1 MIQKQKGF
9 SAPVLALSVWTA
21 ALAEEMQTGISPR
34 GMIIYG
40 AVQALLL
47 TCISG
52 VFSAC
57 WQRTAMQWVWLF
69 SAGAWFLAEL
79 FGTVMQAQNI
89 CQQEF
94 RSMALIGLLPLLLW
108 AGWCIPPSGWD
119 APARVLWWFVLLGG
133 LVCLTGLAG
142 QMDWAHLLT
151 ADAVQLA
158 RWPRVPLYAEYLF
171 WPLLAG
177 YEEPRSMS
185 WLPWLTFLAQAG
197 LICRDVP
204 RIWRSGLPGTGT
216 AAGMECRCF
225 LPYGCAAF
233 AHLAHLRDLPHRLSL
248 RGSAYRVAARGAVRE
263 RSGKMKQKKLRSLSA
278 VLLIGWCLIFLRCE
292 TTEKSMVRALYLAQ
306 KEQSITVGLLY
317 QAPEAAADAS
327 EASGTVQLQ
336 LAQADTL
343 AKALAAAQKQLPQK
357 ADYRLCDYLLID
369 QNASA
374 ELLAAYERTVLEN
387 RQGRVSAKVS
397 VLEMDD
403 GFLEELPAEKQE
415 FPNKLL
421 ELLKQC
427 TDQMPRLYQYQDGML
442 LPQLRAE
449 KQEVAL
455 ADTSIL
461 WRVENSIELEARQA
475 ETARLL
481 LEMGGVHTFWLEGE
495 PVTVRRCSVS
505 VTLREETAS
514 LWLDCQR
521 SYDTPQPS
529 AAQCEQLAELCTQ
542 TVQSF
547 WQQGIDLVHLQ
558 QRSALQNGVGREK
571 ITIKNACPQLQA
583 DVRFLPM

>member
-1 MIQKQKGF
+1 
-9 SAPVLALSVWTA
+9 
-21 ALAEEMQTGISPR
+21 
-34 GMIIYG
+34 
-40 AVQALLL
+40 
-47 TCISG
+47 
-52 VFSAC
+52 
-57 WQRTAMQWVWLF
+57 
-69 SAGAWFLAEL
+69 
-79 FGTVMQAQNI
+79 
-89 CQQEF
+89 
-94 RSMALIGLLPLLLW
+94 
-108 AGWCIPPSGWD
+108 
-119 APARVLWWFVLLGG
+119 
-133 LVCLTGLAG
+133 
-142 QMDWAHLLT
+142 
-151 ADAVQLA
+151 
-158 RWPRVPLYAEYLF
+158 
-171 WPLLAG
+171 
-177 YEEPRSMS
+177 
-185 WLPWLTFLAQAG
+185 
-197 LICRDVP
+197 
-204 RIWRSGLPGTGT
+204 
-216 AAGMECRCF
+216 
-225 LPYGCAAF
+225 
-233 AHLAHLRDLPHRLSL
+233 
-248 RGSAYRVAARGAVRE
+248 
-263 RSGKMKQKKLRSLSA
+263 MKQKKLRSLSA
-278 VLLIGWCLIFLRCE
+278 MLLIGWCLIFLRCE

-327 EASGTVQLQ
+327 EASGAVQLQ

-369 QNASA
+369 QDASA
-374 ELLAAYERTVLEN
+374 ELL
-387 RQGRVSAKVS
+387 
-397 VLEMDD
+397 
-403 GFLEELPAEKQE
+403 
-415 FPNKLL
+415 
-421 ELLKQC
+421 
-427 TDQMPRLYQYQDGML
+427 
-442 LPQLRAE
+442 AE

-514 LWLDCQR
+514 LRLDCQR

-571 ITIKNACPQLQA
+571 ITISNACPQLQA

>member
-1 MIQKQKGF
+1 
-9 SAPVLALSVWTA
+9 
-21 ALAEEMQTGISPR
+21 
-34 GMIIYG
+34 
-40 AVQALLL
+40 
-47 TCISG
+47 
-52 VFSAC
+52 
-57 WQRTAMQWVWLF
+57 
-69 SAGAWFLAEL
+69 
-79 FGTVMQAQNI
+79 
-89 CQQEF
+89 
-94 RSMALIGLLPLLLW
+94 
-108 AGWCIPPSGWD
+108 
-119 APARVLWWFVLLGG
+119 
-133 LVCLTGLAG
+133 
-142 QMDWAHLLT
+142 
-151 ADAVQLA
+151 
-158 RWPRVPLYAEYLF
+158 
-171 WPLLAG
+171 
-177 YEEPRSMS
+177 
-185 WLPWLTFLAQAG
+185 
-197 LICRDVP
+197 
-204 RIWRSGLPGTGT
+204 
-216 AAGMECRCF
+216 
-225 LPYGCAAF
+225 
-233 AHLAHLRDLPHRLSL
+233 
-248 RGSAYRVAARGAVRE
+248 
-263 RSGKMKQKKLRSLSA
+263 MKQKKLRSLSA

-327 EASGTVQLQ
+327 EASGAVQLQ

-369 QNASA
+369 QDASA

-421 ELLKQC
+421 EQLKQC
-427 TDQMPRLYQYQDGML
+427 ADQMPRLYQYQDGML

-481 LEMGGVHTFWLEGE
+481 LEMGGV
-495 PVTVRRCSVS
+495 
-505 VTLREETAS
+505 REETAS
-514 LWLDCQR
+514 LRLDCQR

>member
-1 MIQKQKGF
+1 M
-9 SAPVLALSVWTA
+9 
-21 ALAEEMQTGISPR
+21 
-34 GMIIYG
+34 
-40 AVQALLL
+40 
-47 TCISG
+47 
-52 VFSAC
+52 
-57 WQRTAMQWVWLF
+57 
-69 SAGAWFLAEL
+69 
-79 FGTVMQAQNI
+79 
-89 CQQEF
+89 
-94 RSMALIGLLPLLLW
+94 
-108 AGWCIPPSGWD
+108 
-119 APARVLWWFVLLGG
+119 
-133 LVCLTGLAG
+133 
-142 QMDWAHLLT
+142 
-151 ADAVQLA
+151 
-158 RWPRVPLYAEYLF
+158 
-171 WPLLAG
+171 
-177 YEEPRSMS
+177 
-185 WLPWLTFLAQAG
+185 
-197 LICRDVP
+197 
-204 RIWRSGLPGTGT
+204 
-216 AAGMECRCF
+216 
-225 LPYGCAAF
+225 
-233 AHLAHLRDLPHRLSL
+233 
-248 RGSAYRVAARGAVRE
+248 
-263 RSGKMKQKKLRSLSA
+263 
-278 VLLIGWCLIFLRCE
+278 IGWCLIFLRCE

-327 EASGTVQLQ
+327 EASGAVQLQ

-514 LWLDCQR
+514 LRLDCQR

-529 AAQCEQLAELCTQ
+529 AAQCKQLAELCTQ

-571 ITIKNACPQLQA
+571 ITIKNACPQLKA

>member
-1 MIQKQKGF
+1 
-9 SAPVLALSVWTA
+9 
-21 ALAEEMQTGISPR
+21 
-34 GMIIYG
+34 
-40 AVQALLL
+40 
-47 TCISG
+47 
-52 VFSAC
+52 
-57 WQRTAMQWVWLF
+57 
-69 SAGAWFLAEL
+69 
-79 FGTVMQAQNI
+79 
-89 CQQEF
+89 
-94 RSMALIGLLPLLLW
+94 
-108 AGWCIPPSGWD
+108 
-119 APARVLWWFVLLGG
+119 
-133 LVCLTGLAG
+133 
-142 QMDWAHLLT
+142 
-151 ADAVQLA
+151 
-158 RWPRVPLYAEYLF
+158 
-171 WPLLAG
+171 
-177 YEEPRSMS
+177 
-185 WLPWLTFLAQAG
+185 
-197 LICRDVP
+197 
-204 RIWRSGLPGTGT
+204 
-216 AAGMECRCF
+216 
-225 LPYGCAAF
+225 
-233 AHLAHLRDLPHRLSL
+233 
-248 RGSAYRVAARGAVRE
+248 
-263 RSGKMKQKKLRSLSA
+263 MKQKKLRSLSA

-327 EASGTVQLQ
+327 EASGAVQLQ

-369 QNASA
+369 QDASA

-421 ELLKQC
+421 EQLKQC
-427 TDQMPRLYQYQDGML
+427 ADQMPRLYQYQDGML

-481 LEMGGVHTFWLEGE
+481 MKMGGVHTFWLEGE
-495 PVTVRRCSVS
+495 
-505 VTLREETAS
+505 
-514 LWLDCQR
+514 
-521 SYDTPQPS
+521 PQPS

>member
-1 MIQKQKGF
+1 MMQKQKGF

-34 GMIIYG
+34 GMIIHG

-57 WQRTAMQWVWLF
+57 WQRAAMQWIWLF

-158 RWPRVPLYAEYLF
+158 RWPRVPLYAEYLL

-197 LICRDVP
+197 L
-204 RIWRSGLPGTGT
+204 T
-216 AAGMECRCF
+216 AGMCLVF
-225 LPYGCAAF
+225 GAADYP
-233 AHLAHLRDLPHRLSL
+233 AQELLRAW
-248 RGSAYRVAARGAVRE
+248 SADVFSRMDA
-263 RSGKMKQKKLRSLSA
+263 L
-278 VLLIGWCLIFLRCE
+278 LLIGWCLIFLRCE

-306 KEQSITVGLLY
+306 KKQSITVGLLY

-327 EASGTVQLQ
+327 EASGAVQLQ

-369 QNASA
+369 QDASA

-403 GFLEELPAEKQE
+403 GFLEELPADKQE

-421 ELLKQC
+421 EQLKQC
-427 TDQMPRLYQYQDGML
+427 ADQMPRLYQYQDGML

-481 LEMGGVHTFWLEGE
+481 REMGGVHTFWLEGE

-514 LWLDCQR
+514 LRLDCQR

-529 AAQCEQLAELCTQ
+529 AAQCKQLAELCTQ

-571 ITIKNACPQLQA
+571 ITIKNACPQLKA

>member
-1 MIQKQKGF
+1 
-9 SAPVLALSVWTA
+9 
-21 ALAEEMQTGISPR
+21 
-34 GMIIYG
+34 
-40 AVQALLL
+40 
-47 TCISG
+47 
-52 VFSAC
+52 
-57 WQRTAMQWVWLF
+57 
-69 SAGAWFLAEL
+69 
-79 FGTVMQAQNI
+79 
-89 CQQEF
+89 
-94 RSMALIGLLPLLLW
+94 
-108 AGWCIPPSGWD
+108 
-119 APARVLWWFVLLGG
+119 
-133 LVCLTGLAG
+133 
-142 QMDWAHLLT
+142 
-151 ADAVQLA
+151 
-158 RWPRVPLYAEYLF
+158 
-171 WPLLAG
+171 
-177 YEEPRSMS
+177 
-185 WLPWLTFLAQAG
+185 
-197 LICRDVP
+197 
-204 RIWRSGLPGTGT
+204 
-216 AAGMECRCF
+216 
-225 LPYGCAAF
+225 
-233 AHLAHLRDLPHRLSL
+233 
-248 RGSAYRVAARGAVRE
+248 
-263 RSGKMKQKKLRSLSA
+263 MKQKKLRSLSA

-369 QNASA
+369 QDASA

-514 LWLDCQR
+514 LRLDCQR

-529 AAQCEQLAELCTQ
+529 AAQCKQLAELCTQ

>member
-1 MIQKQKGF
+1 
-9 SAPVLALSVWTA
+9 
-21 ALAEEMQTGISPR
+21 
-34 GMIIYG
+34 
-40 AVQALLL
+40 
-47 TCISG
+47 
-52 VFSAC
+52 
-57 WQRTAMQWVWLF
+57 
-69 SAGAWFLAEL
+69 
-79 FGTVMQAQNI
+79 
-89 CQQEF
+89 
-94 RSMALIGLLPLLLW
+94 
-108 AGWCIPPSGWD
+108 
-119 APARVLWWFVLLGG
+119 
-133 LVCLTGLAG
+133 
-142 QMDWAHLLT
+142 
-151 ADAVQLA
+151 
-158 RWPRVPLYAEYLF
+158 
-171 WPLLAG
+171 
-177 YEEPRSMS
+177 
-185 WLPWLTFLAQAG
+185 
-197 LICRDVP
+197 
-204 RIWRSGLPGTGT
+204 
-216 AAGMECRCF
+216 
-225 LPYGCAAF
+225 
-233 AHLAHLRDLPHRLSL
+233 
-248 RGSAYRVAARGAVRE
+248 
-263 RSGKMKQKKLRSLSA
+263 MKQKKLRSLSA

-327 EASGTVQLQ
+327 EASGAVQLQ

-369 QNASA
+369 QDASA
-374 ELLAAYERTVLEN
+374 ELLAAYESTVLEN

-403 GFLEELPAEKQE
+403 GFLEELPA
-415 FPNKLL
+415 
-421 ELLKQC
+421 C

-514 LWLDCQR
+514 LRLDCQR

>member
-21 ALAEEMQTGISPR
+21 ALAEEMQTDISPR
-34 GMIIYG
+34 GMIIHG

-57 WQRTAMQWVWLF
+57 WQRAAMQWVWLF

-197 LICRDVP
+197 L
-204 RIWRSGLPGTGT
+204 T
-216 AAGMECRCF
+216 AGMCLVFGAADYPAQELLRAWSADVFSRMDALLLLIWLTCAIFRIGF
-225 LPYGCAAF
+225 LCA
-233 AHLAHLRDLPHRLSL
+233 
-248 RGSAYRVAARGAVRE
+248 AVRE

-327 EASGTVQLQ
+327 EASGAVQLQ

-514 LWLDCQR
+514 LRLDCQR

>member
-1 MIQKQKGF
+1 
-9 SAPVLALSVWTA
+9 
-21 ALAEEMQTGISPR
+21 
-34 GMIIYG
+34 
-40 AVQALLL
+40 
-47 TCISG
+47 
-52 VFSAC
+52 
-57 WQRTAMQWVWLF
+57 
-69 SAGAWFLAEL
+69 
-79 FGTVMQAQNI
+79 
-89 CQQEF
+89 
-94 RSMALIGLLPLLLW
+94 
-108 AGWCIPPSGWD
+108 
-119 APARVLWWFVLLGG
+119 
-133 LVCLTGLAG
+133 
-142 QMDWAHLLT
+142 
-151 ADAVQLA
+151 
-158 RWPRVPLYAEYLF
+158 
-171 WPLLAG
+171 
-177 YEEPRSMS
+177 
-185 WLPWLTFLAQAG
+185 
-197 LICRDVP
+197 
-204 RIWRSGLPGTGT
+204 
-216 AAGMECRCF
+216 
-225 LPYGCAAF
+225 
-233 AHLAHLRDLPHRLSL
+233 
-248 RGSAYRVAARGAVRE
+248 
-263 RSGKMKQKKLRSLSA
+263 
-278 VLLIGWCLIFLRCE
+278 
-292 TTEKSMVRALYLAQ
+292 
-306 KEQSITVGLLY
+306 
-317 QAPEAAADAS
+317 
-327 EASGTVQLQ
+327 
-336 LAQADTL
+336 
-343 AKALAAAQKQLPQK
+343 
-357 ADYRLCDYLLID
+357 
-369 QNASA
+369 
-374 ELLAAYERTVLEN
+374 
-387 RQGRVSAKVS
+387 
-397 VLEMDD
+397 MDD

>member
-1 MIQKQKGF
+1 
-9 SAPVLALSVWTA
+9 
-21 ALAEEMQTGISPR
+21 
-34 GMIIYG
+34 
-40 AVQALLL
+40 
-47 TCISG
+47 
-52 VFSAC
+52 
-57 WQRTAMQWVWLF
+57 
-69 SAGAWFLAEL
+69 
-79 FGTVMQAQNI
+79 
-89 CQQEF
+89 
-94 RSMALIGLLPLLLW
+94 
-108 AGWCIPPSGWD
+108 
-119 APARVLWWFVLLGG
+119 
-133 LVCLTGLAG
+133 
-142 QMDWAHLLT
+142 
-151 ADAVQLA
+151 
-158 RWPRVPLYAEYLF
+158 
-171 WPLLAG
+171 
-177 YEEPRSMS
+177 
-185 WLPWLTFLAQAG
+185 
-197 LICRDVP
+197 
-204 RIWRSGLPGTGT
+204 
-216 AAGMECRCF
+216 
-225 LPYGCAAF
+225 
-233 AHLAHLRDLPHRLSL
+233 
-248 RGSAYRVAARGAVRE
+248 
-263 RSGKMKQKKLRSLSA
+263 MKQKKLRSLSA

-327 EASGTVQLQ
+327 EASGAVQLQ

-403 GFLEELPAEKQE
+403 GF
-415 FPNKLL
+415 PNKLL

-427 TDQMPRLYQYQDGML
+427 ADQMPRLYQYQDGML

-481 LEMGGVHTFWLEGE
+481 MKMGGVHTFWLEGE

-514 LWLDCQR
+514 LRLDCQR

-571 ITIKNACPQLQA
+571 ITINNACPQLQA

>member
-1 MIQKQKGF
+1 
-9 SAPVLALSVWTA
+9 
-21 ALAEEMQTGISPR
+21 
-34 GMIIYG
+34 
-40 AVQALLL
+40 
-47 TCISG
+47 
-52 VFSAC
+52 
-57 WQRTAMQWVWLF
+57 
-69 SAGAWFLAEL
+69 
-79 FGTVMQAQNI
+79 
-89 CQQEF
+89 
-94 RSMALIGLLPLLLW
+94 
-108 AGWCIPPSGWD
+108 
-119 APARVLWWFVLLGG
+119 
-133 LVCLTGLAG
+133 
-142 QMDWAHLLT
+142 
-151 ADAVQLA
+151 
-158 RWPRVPLYAEYLF
+158 
-171 WPLLAG
+171 
-177 YEEPRSMS
+177 
-185 WLPWLTFLAQAG
+185 
-197 LICRDVP
+197 
-204 RIWRSGLPGTGT
+204 
-216 AAGMECRCF
+216 
-225 LPYGCAAF
+225 
-233 AHLAHLRDLPHRLSL
+233 
-248 RGSAYRVAARGAVRE
+248 
-263 RSGKMKQKKLRSLSA
+263 MKQKKLRSLSA

-327 EASGTVQLQ
+327 EASGAVQLQ

-461 WRVENSIELEARQA
+461 W
-475 ETARLL
+475 

-514 LWLDCQR
+514 LRLDCQR

-529 AAQCEQLAELCTQ
+529 AAQCKQLAELCTQ

>member
-1 MIQKQKGF
+1 MMQKQKGF

-34 GMIIYG
+34 GMIIHG

-57 WQRTAMQWVWLF
+57 WQRAAMQWVWPF

-79 FGTVMQAQNI
+79 FETVMQAQNI

-197 LICRDVP
+197 LVP

-216 AAGMECRCF
+216 AAGMERRYF
-225 LPYGCAAF
+225 LPHGCAAF

-327 EASGTVQLQ
+327 EASGAVQLQ

-369 QNASA
+369 QDASA

-421 ELLKQC
+421 EQLKQC
-427 TDQMPRLYQYQDGML
+427 ADQMPRLYQYQDGML

-514 LWLDCQR
+514 LRLDCQR

>member
-1 MIQKQKGF
+1 
-9 SAPVLALSVWTA
+9 
-21 ALAEEMQTGISPR
+21 
-34 GMIIYG
+34 
-40 AVQALLL
+40 
-47 TCISG
+47 
-52 VFSAC
+52 
-57 WQRTAMQWVWLF
+57 
-69 SAGAWFLAEL
+69 
-79 FGTVMQAQNI
+79 
-89 CQQEF
+89 
-94 RSMALIGLLPLLLW
+94 MALIGLLPLLLW

-197 LICRDVP
+197 L
-204 RIWRSGLPGTGT
+204 T
-216 AAGMECRCF
+216 AGMCLVFGAADYPAQELLRAWSADVFSRMDALLLLIWLTCAIFRTGF
-225 LPYGCAAF
+225 LCAAV
-233 AHLAHLRDLPHRLSL
+233 RTVWQR
-248 RGSAYRVAARGAVRE
+248 AVQ
-263 RSGKMKQKKLRSLSA
+263 SGKMKQKKLRSLSA

-327 EASGTVQLQ
+327 EASGAVQLQ

-369 QNASA
+369 QDASA

-514 LWLDCQR
+514 LRLDCQR

>member
-1 MIQKQKGF
+1 
-9 SAPVLALSVWTA
+9 
-21 ALAEEMQTGISPR
+21 
-34 GMIIYG
+34 
-40 AVQALLL
+40 
-47 TCISG
+47 
-52 VFSAC
+52 
-57 WQRTAMQWVWLF
+57 
-69 SAGAWFLAEL
+69 
-79 FGTVMQAQNI
+79 
-89 CQQEF
+89 
-94 RSMALIGLLPLLLW
+94 
-108 AGWCIPPSGWD
+108 
-119 APARVLWWFVLLGG
+119 
-133 LVCLTGLAG
+133 
-142 QMDWAHLLT
+142 
-151 ADAVQLA
+151 
-158 RWPRVPLYAEYLF
+158 
-171 WPLLAG
+171 
-177 YEEPRSMS
+177 
-185 WLPWLTFLAQAG
+185 
-197 LICRDVP
+197 
-204 RIWRSGLPGTGT
+204 
-216 AAGMECRCF
+216 
-225 LPYGCAAF
+225 
-233 AHLAHLRDLPHRLSL
+233 
-248 RGSAYRVAARGAVRE
+248 
-263 RSGKMKQKKLRSLSA
+263 MKQKKLRSLSA

-306 KEQSITVGLLY
+306 KEQFITVGLLY

-327 EASGTVQLQ
+327 EASGAVQLQ

-369 QNASA
+369 QDASA

-481 LEMGGVHTFWLEGE
+481 MKM
-495 PVTVRRCSVS
+495 VRRCSVS

-514 LWLDCQR
+514 LRLDCQR

-571 ITIKNACPQLQA
+571 ITINNACPQLQA